1 MLKVGRVEEFD
12 LCIRED
18 VRWVWRRFSG
28 GDIKSALSVGY
39 FSVLILATFKKLYDL
54 IDRLRVMGTILSTN
68 NINSK
73 ACKIA
78 RVY

>member
-1 MLKVGRVEEFD
+1 MSKVGRVEEFD
-12 LCIRED
+12 LRIGED

-39 FSVLILATFKKLYDL
+39 FPILTLATFKKLYDL
-54 IDRLRVMGTILSTN
+54 IDRLRVMSTILSN

-73 ACKIA
+73 AYKISG
-78 RVY
+78 VH